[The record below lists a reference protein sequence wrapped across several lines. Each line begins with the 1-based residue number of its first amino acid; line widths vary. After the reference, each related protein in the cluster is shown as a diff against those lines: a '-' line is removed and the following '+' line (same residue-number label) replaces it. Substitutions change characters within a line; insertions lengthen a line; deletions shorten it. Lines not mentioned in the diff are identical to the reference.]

1 MHMDLYAVDKPGAF
15 LVYPSPQHIDNN
27 IASGGLTFNIDEP
40 PSEIFIRIE
49 GGHIT
54 DETEANETND
64 IVPLSVQ
71 TEEPAEATA
80 PAVKEQKSCLSFR
93 SKVIIGVAAVLSV
106 ITVIAVSVTL
116 SLHPNKD
123 RRFVA
128 IEAIVQNVSLGG
140 DLYNAHSPQARAL
153 HWLVYDDALNVS
165 ELDPQWIQ
173 QRYTM
178 AVLYYSTGGGS
189 NWTHSLNFLQPTH
202 ECTWNNMTMVDG
214 LYHLFPY
221 IPWGLSC
228 NSLNNVTSILLSKCI
243 VIPFLYFCV
252 FKPYIYHYLLL
263 LHLQDPIISWVL
275 FPVSWA

>member
-1 MHMDLYAVDKPGAF
+1 MKQDNEGINRDDTPFIDPSQPGAF
-15 LVYPSPQHIDNN
+15 LIPATFPCESDII
-27 IASGGLTFNIDEP
+27 IAHVGALQPEAISDDFANTVHTFHVEAYRVEP
-40 PSEIFIRIE
+40 ED
-49 GGHIT
+49 T
-54 DETEANETND
+54 KEA
-64 IVPLSVQ
+64 SVQ
-71 TEEPAEATA
+71 TEEPPEATA
-80 PAVKEQKSCLSFR
+80 PAVKEQKRCLSFR

-140 DLYNAHSPQARAL
+140 DLYKPHSPQARAL

-202 ECTWNNMTMVDG
+202 ECTWNNVALGTGVFCNQTTLMVE
-214 LYHLFPY
+214 
-221 IPWGLSC
+221 
-228 NSLNNVTSILLSKCI
+228 NVIMGKLLTFI
-243 VIPFLYFCV
+243 
-252 FKPYIYHYLLL
+252 
-263 LHLQDPIISWVL
+263 
-275 FPVSWA
+275 